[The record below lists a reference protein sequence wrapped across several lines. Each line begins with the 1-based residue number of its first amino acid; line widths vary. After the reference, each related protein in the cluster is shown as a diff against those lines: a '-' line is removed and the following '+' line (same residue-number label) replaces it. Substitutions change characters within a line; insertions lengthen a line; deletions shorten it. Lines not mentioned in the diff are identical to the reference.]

1 MRLTLHFDYAMRTL
15 LFLAAHPGECV
26 KTREISAAYGI
37 SKHHLVRVI
46 QGLEKAGYVRLSHG
60 RNGGVELAREPESIR
75 LGEVLRVMEPNMT
88 LVECFNPSTNT
99 CPILPVCKLKMALN
113 VAGQKFIAALDESTL
128 ADVAP
133 TRQALDRHVLAKT
146 AG

>member
-1 MRLTLHFDYAMRTL
+1 MKLTLHFDYAMRTL

-26 KTREISAAYGI
+26 KTRQISDAYGI

-46 QGLEKAGYVRLSHG
+46 QGLEKSGYVKLSHG
-60 RNGGVELAREPESIR
+60 RHGGVELAREPGSIR
-75 LGEVLRVMEPNMT
+75 LGDVMRAMEPNMN
-88 LVECFNPSTNT
+88 LVECFNPQTNT

-113 VAGQKFIAALDESTL
+113 SAGQAFLTSLDAHTL

-133 TRQALDRHVLAKT
+133 TRQALQKHILAS
-146 AG
+146 A